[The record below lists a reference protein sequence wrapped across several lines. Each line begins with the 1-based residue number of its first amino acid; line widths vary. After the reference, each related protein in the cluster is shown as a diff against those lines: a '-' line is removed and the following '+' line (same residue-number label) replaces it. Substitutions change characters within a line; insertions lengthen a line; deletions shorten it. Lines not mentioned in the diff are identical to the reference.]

1 MNAALILALLAG
13 GLLLYLIV
21 LFNRVISLR
30 NLTKNAWSDV
40 DVYLKKRAEL
50 IPNLVATVK
59 GYAEH
64 EANLFAK
71 VAELRGQAMASGT
84 GTQRSET
91 EGKLGTQVQKLLIV
105 AESYPA
111 LRASEN
117 FQQLQRDLAETED
130 KIAKAR
136 QYYNAC
142 IRDLNILVES
152 FPSSLVAGMMGQKT
166 QPFFELDSP
175 QEAAVPRI
183 GESGFPN

>member
-1 MNAALILALLAG
+1 METGLVFAIIAG
-13 GLLLYLIV
+13 GLFVYIIV
-21 LFNRVISLR
+21 LFNRVVSMR

-59 GYAEH
+59 AYADH
-64 EANLFAK
+64 ESNLFAK

-84 GTQRSET
+84 GVERADT
-91 EGKLGTQVQKLLIV
+91 EGKLGSQVQKLLMV
-105 AESYPA
+105 AESYPE

-117 FQQLQRDLAETED
+117 FQQLQRDLTDTED
-130 KIAKAR
+130 KLAKAR

-152 FPSSLVAGMMGQKT
+152 FPSSVVAGMMGQRT
-166 QPFFELDSP
+166 QPFFELESP
-175 QEAAVPRI
+175 VEAQVPRV
-183 GESGFPN
+183 GPSDFPQ